1 MLMLR
6 LLSAILVGCLLSSCV
21 SDRAF
26 QTGQS
31 KTASAPVDVADDGQ
45 YVLAHV
51 EFDDQGWFHDIRQ
64 RQALFDRLRAL
75 RAANQAMLV
84 VTYTHGWKHNASESN
99 GNLREFRKLLSQ
111 LHRIEAAAKREKGP
125 RTVVGVYIGWR
136 GASLSIP
143 LLDNLTFWTRKNAAE
158 RVGTR
163 SVKQLFIELNQFRML
178 ANGWDTPD
186 QLAGSDETQLIFVG
200 HSFGG
205 LVTYHA
211 LYSEI
216 LERGLQVNPEGNYRV
231 AKSFGDFVLLVN
243 PAFEGSAYEPIWQ
256 AAQLRACYPPWQK
269 PVMAIIT
276 SSADWATRYAF
287 PAGRL
292 YTLGQSAT
300 LPGERAAVMHTVGH
314 LERYRTHRLVT
325 GPAAGDEPREL
336 PDAAAQAA
344 ASAQPNARTITT
356 IGDFRLIKT
365 ENAAP
370 ARMPYL
376 VVQAGPELIA
386 DHNDFWNDRFRAFTV
401 GFIANQILS
410 QQGSTPRE
418 PERGAPAEEACPAF
432 TSGSATASPV
442 ISRTR

>member
-6 LLSAILVGCLLSSCV
+6 LLSALLVGVLLSACV

-26 QTGQS
+26 QAGPAQ
-31 KTASAPVDVADDGQ
+31 TASAPVDLADDGK

-51 EFDDQGWFHDIRQ
+51 EFDDQGWFHDVRQ
-64 RQALFDRLRAL
+64 RQALFDRLQAL
-75 RAANQAMLV
+75 RAANQAMLI
-84 VTYTHGWKHNASESN
+84 VTYTHGWKHNASEGN
-99 GNLREFRKLLSQ
+99 GNLLEFRKLLSQ
-111 LHRIEAAAKREKGP
+111 LHKVEAAAKREKGP

-143 LLDNLTFWTRKNAAE
+143 FLDNITFWTRKNAAE

-178 ANGWDTPD
+178 ANKWDTPD

-211 LYSEI
+211 LYSEM

-256 AAQLRACYPPWQK
+256 AAQLRACYPSWQK

-300 LPGERAAVMHTVGH
+300 LPGERATVMHTVGH
-314 LERYRTHRLVT
+314 LERYRTHRIVT
-325 GPAAGDEPREL
+325 GPPAADEPRPL
-336 PDAAAQAA
+336 PEDAAQAA
-344 ASAQPNARTITT
+344 APAQANARAVTT
-356 IGDFRLIKT
+356 IGDYRLIKT
-365 ENAAP
+365 ESAAP

-376 VVQAGPELIA
+376 VIQAGPELIA

-410 QQGSTPRE
+410 QQDWTPRE
-418 PERGAPAEEACPAF
+418 SEGGAPAGEACAAF
-432 TSGSATASPV
+432 GSGAATVSPV
-442 ISRTR
+442 TPHTR